1 MALSLYADRVR
12 ETTTTA
18 GTISVVLAGA
28 VASYQSFGSA
38 FTSGQQVAYA
48 LVDANGG
55 WEVGIG
61 TFTTGSIS
69 RDVVT
74 ASSAGAGTHI
84 TLSGGTTQVFN
95 TAPGILFQT
104 SQSMNPWLYDQAG
117 GL

>member
-12 ETTTTA
+12 ETTVTS
-18 GTISVVLAGA
+18 GTGSVSLAGA
-28 VASYQSFGSA
+28 VALYQSFASA
-38 FTSGQQVAYA
+38 FTSGQEVAYA
-48 LVDANGG
+48 LFDPAVG

-74 ASSAGAGTHI
+74 DGTGGPGVHI
-84 TLSGGTTQVFN
+84 SLSGGTTQVFN
-95 TAPGILFQT
+95 TAPAVFFQT
-104 SQSMNPWLYDQAG
+104 MPFNPWWYGQFG